1 MTVDYME
8 LIEQSDILET
18 ELVALEVTALKQLDD
33 IELRKEQLQQVKN
46 VFYAGEHLIEA
57 VPGDPK
63 LKWNDKRRDA
73 YITNEYSTEVEA
85 VSRTEGF
92 YRTTQSSIKI
102 VGIKIS
108 ALNRKI
114 RLLELITSY
123 EARTE

>member
-8 LIEQSDILET
+8 LIEQSDTLGT
-18 ELVALEVTALKQLDD
+18 ELVALEVTALDQLDD
-33 IELRKEQLQQVKN
+33 VELRKEQLQKKKAF
-46 VFYAGEHLIEA
+46 FYTNEHVYE
-57 VPGDPK
+57 VPGGPG

-73 YITNEYSTEVEA
+73 FIAEEYTEEVEA
-85 VSRTEGF
+85 VIRTEGF
-92 YRTTQSSIKI
+92 YRKTQSEIKI

>member
-8 LIEQSDILET
+8 LIAQSDELEV
-18 ELVALEVTALKQLDD
+18 ELVALESTALKQLDD
-33 IELRKEQLQQVKN
+33 IELRKEQLQQVKG
-46 VFYAGEHLIEA
+46 VFYSTEQLVE
-57 VPGDPK
+57 VPGGPN

-73 YITNEYSTEVEA
+73 YIADTFTIEVEA

-92 YRTTQSSIKI
+92 YRVTQSEIKI
-102 VGIKIS
+102 AGIKIS

-114 RLLELITSY
+114 RLLELIAGY